1 MFGEKIMDASKV
13 TEPKFSLAIME
24 ASVNYMRVLLDE
36 YGDDMGRERVN
47 ALFEAVHPDL
57 AGEVMMYL
65 LTQGSH
71 YRVKIGIDHN
81 VPRDMTY
88 TRRKINAIKEVRAYT
103 GMGLKEA
110 KDAVEAAEAQ
120 GIHTIDANVSDE
132 EVRGLRQGLAG
143 TGWCVL

>member
-1 MFGEKIMDASKV
+1 MDASKV

-24 ASVNYMRVLLDE
+24 ASVDYMRVLLDE
-36 YGDDMGRERVN
+36 YGDDLGRERVN

-65 LTQGSH
+65 LTQGNR
-71 YRVKIGIDHN
+71 YRVKIGIDHS
-81 VPRDMTY
+81 VPRDM
-88 TRRKINAIKEVRAYT
+88 RRKITAVKVVRAYT

-120 GIHTIDANVSDE
+120 GIHTIDANVSSE
-132 EVRGLRQGLAG
+132 EVCGLRQGLAG
-143 TGWCVL
+143 TAWCVL

>member
-1 MFGEKIMDASKV
+1 MFAEKIMDASEV
-13 TEPKFSLAIME
+13 AQPKFSLAIME

-65 LTQGSH
+65 LTQGSQ
-71 YRVKIGIDHN
+71 YRVKIGIDHS
-81 VPRDMTY
+81 VPRAQ
-88 TRRKINAIKEVRAYT
+88 RRKIHAIKEVRGYT

-110 KDAVEAAEAQ
+110 KEAVEAAEAQ
-120 GIHTIDANVSDE
+120 GIHTIDANVSGE
-132 EVRGLRQGLAG
+132 EVRGLRQGFAG
-143 TGWCVL
+143 TGWRVL